1 MEKFQ
6 VSDKLKAEVVE
17 VLIEPS
23 YKSDIKEHI
32 RLRKFFRKIGLALE
46 SISKIFVGTASV
58 VSFSAG
64 IYNNKTLSFL
74 GGIFST
80 CSLVLLQ
87 FSLYSYKESKRE
99 TVVLNDIL
107 RQLNIETIPISKD
120 NGSTTTETPVADN
133 HSDDNDLPRHSF
145 RINTSK

>member
-6 VSDKLKAEVVE
+6 VSDRLKAEVVE
-17 VLIEPS
+17 ILIEPS

-32 RLRKFFRKIGLALE
+32 RLRKFFRKVGLYLE
-46 SISKIFVGTASV
+46 SISKIFVGTSSI

-64 IYNNKTLSFL
+64 IYNDKTLSFL
-74 GGIFST
+74 GGVFST

-87 FSLYSYKESKRE
+87 FALYSYKESKRE

-107 RQLNIETIPISKD
+107 RQLDIETVPVSKD
-120 NGSTTTETPVADN
+120 SASATAETPVVDQ
-133 HSDDNDLPRHSF
+133 HIDEHDLARHSF
-145 RINTSK
+145 RVNTSK

>member
-1 MEKFQ
+1 
-6 VSDKLKAEVVE
+6 VVE
-17 VLIEPS
+17 ILIEPS

-32 RLRKFFRKIGLALE
+32 KLRKFFRKVGLVLE
-46 SISKIFVGTASV
+46 SVSKIFVGTSSV

-74 GGIFST
+74 GGVFST

-87 FSLYSYKESKRE
+87 FALYSYKESKRE

-107 RQLNIETIPISKD
+107 RQLNIETVPVMKD
-120 NGSTTTETPVADN
+120 SNSSTSETPVVSEQLDN
-133 HSDDNDLPRHSF
+133 HNHQRHSF
-145 RINTSK
+145 RVNT